1 MFRTYKQEVTVRCCE
16 VSGFK
21 CQWLTPKMTPAGGN
35 NDCPGEVSG
44 SRKSPTRGNSDCCM
58 GKKKKVGEKRWAPQV
73 CVFSLSIFSSPC
85 GTSAK
90 SLAQSNCDHNASA
103 NRSSKS
109 DPLAQGNVLLG
120 SRLNGC
126 NPSMASYR
134 SCQKHNKSHDFQ
146 TSQNSRNLFWRIT
159 LMLGYF

>member
-1 MFRTYKQEVTVRCCE
+1 MTVVR
-16 VSGFK
+16 
-21 CQWLTPKMTPAGGN
+21 A
-35 NDCPGEVSG
+35 
-44 SRKSPTRGNSDCCM
+44 
-58 GKKKKVGEKRWAPQV
+58 KKKVGEKGERRKFAFFI
-73 CVFSLSIFSSPC
+73 CLFFSCPC

-146 TSQNSRNLFWRIT
+146 TSQNSRNLFWHIT

>member
-1 MFRTYKQEVTVRCCE
+1 MTVVR
-16 VSGFK
+16 
-21 CQWLTPKMTPAGGN
+21 A
-35 NDCPGEVSG
+35 
-44 SRKSPTRGNSDCCM
+44 
-58 GKKKKVGEKRWAPQV
+58 KKKKVGEKGERRKFAFFI
-73 CVFSLSIFSSPC
+73 CLFFSSPC